1 MVWDRNF
8 YFQTYCETDC
18 HLIFITIISNLYSQ
32 CQLTKGYVLVSL
44 TCVSMATHLNWI
56 SVQSEIKKWS
66 LFCLSIMNFTD
77 LMGMYGK
84 KYQPLRLS
92 TNSAETSAVWLL
104 VTLYF
109 YVDFDNLFCL
119 RAAVKQRKYFSMK
132 WKPPYSFIHLWIHFN
147 SLKACQPLLRSTR
160 AVFEKCCHVPN

>member
-1 MVWDRNF
+1 M
-8 YFQTYCETDC
+8 
-18 HLIFITIISNLYSQ
+18 I
-32 CQLTKGYVLVSL
+32 
-44 TCVSMATHLNWI
+44 
-56 SVQSEIKKWS
+56 
-66 LFCLSIMNFTD
+66 FTD

-132 WKPPYSFIHLWIHFN
+132 
-147 SLKACQPLLRSTR
+147 
-160 AVFEKCCHVPN
+160 